1 MFLYIFFVLLF
12 LSFFV
17 ETTFARES
25 VSDVTRA
32 SHSFLKGR
40 KRQKHSFL
48 RDVFLFSSIFSKRLD
63 FLAFLAAQ
71 VPI

>member
-1 MFLYIFFVLLF
+1 LLF

-25 VSDVTRA
+25 VSDLTRA
-32 SHSFLKGR
+32 SHFFLKGR
-40 KRQKHSFL
+40 KRQKHLFFK
-48 RDVFLFSSIFSKRLD
+48 DVFPFSRVFNKRPD